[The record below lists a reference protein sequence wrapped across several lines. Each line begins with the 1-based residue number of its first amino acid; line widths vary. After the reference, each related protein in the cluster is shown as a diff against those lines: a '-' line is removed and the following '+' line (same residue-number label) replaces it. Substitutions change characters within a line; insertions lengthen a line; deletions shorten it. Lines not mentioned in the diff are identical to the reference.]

1 MNRENKQEI
10 RFYVCLGLTYILLM
24 ISLFLPPINVITA
37 SVLYAAIIILGIG
50 ALSLGLD
57 VSGIL
62 REIRLLKTNDLELL
76 LKAKEEENHQNT
88 TEN

>member
-1 MNRENKQEI
+1 MSKENKQEM
-10 RFYVCLGLTYILLM
+10 RFYVCLTLTYILLM
-24 ISLFLPPINVITA
+24 ISLFLPPINVITQ

-76 LKAKEEENHQNT
+76 LKEKEEDKQEN
-88 TEN
+88 E

>member
-1 MNRENKQEI
+1 MSKENKQEM

-24 ISLFLPPINVITA
+24 ISLFLPPVNVITA

-57 VSGIL
+57 ISGIL

-76 LKAKEEENHQNT
+76 LKAKEEDKQNT
-88 TEN
+88 NEN

>member
-50 ALSLGLD
+50 SLSLGLD